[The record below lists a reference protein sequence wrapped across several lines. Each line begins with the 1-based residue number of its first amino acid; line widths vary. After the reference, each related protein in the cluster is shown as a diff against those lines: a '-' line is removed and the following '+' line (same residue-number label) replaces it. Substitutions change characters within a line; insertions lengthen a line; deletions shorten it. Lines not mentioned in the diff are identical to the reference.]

1 MHGIRTRGVW
11 QKDLVPEL
19 AKDGFVPYVLDYGYF
34 NLFQLMWPPSL
45 DKTVN
50 WLTREYD
57 RIRAETGCKRPSV
70 IAHSFGT
77 LQVARMLEMH
87 RHVVFDKI
95 IFAASIVRRDFPWAQ
110 MLSESRAKWVV
121 NDYGGKDIW
130 PKFAAWAV
138 PNAGNSGSVGFLSRH
153 RALRQV
159 EHPHHGHSDY
169 FSLGNFRYNWI
180 PTLLLQKR
188 KIVDDLHGLIGMLSK
203 DLGVNRK
210 QLRCFVFME
219 DADTE
224 CLKVVPGLQVGEI
237 NEDETRMAIS
247 MDAIGIEAAPTIAF
261 KQMREVRQNRKE
273 LIELADSLGEG
284 SPFNRN
290 VAWSISV
297 PLPYGEDTSRAIGV
311 LIVDALIKI
320 PEALSDGP
328 MPRDVSLGESIAG
341 ECVDDESSDIQSDGT
356 DSPIPEDGSDSV
368 IGRGES
374 HYPNT
379 AADENE
385 EASPHSGYEDLASF
399 SLANELLEM
408 DNVAEVVLRLG
419 ISLCRARSDSRE
431 SQL

>member
-1 MHGIRTRGVW
+1 MDQNRVVISLHGIRTRGVW

-19 AKDGFVPYVLDYGYF
+19 AKDGFIPYVLDYGYF
-34 NLFQLMWPPSL
+34 NVFQLMRSSSL
-45 DKTVN
+45 DKQVN
-50 WLTREYD
+50 WLTGQYD

-95 IFAASIVRRDFPWAQ
+95 ILAASIVRCDFPWAQ

-130 PKFAAWAV
+130 PRFAGWAV
-138 PNAGNSGSVGFLSRH
+138 PNAGNSGSVGFLSKH

-203 DLGVNRK
+203 DLGVDRK
-210 QLRCFVFME
+210 QLRCFVFAE
-219 DADTE
+219 DPDTE

-237 NEDETRMAIS
+237 NEAETRMAIS

-261 KQMREVRQNRKE
+261 KQMREVRQNRQDLVE
-273 LIELADSLGEG
+273 LGDSLGSG

-297 PLPYGEDTSRAIGV
+297 PLPYGTDTSRAIGV
-311 LIVDALIKI
+311 LIVDALISV
-320 PEALSDGP
+320 PEVADADLSEAEEDKAESTTETVVEQEAHESRGVGVESGDG
-328 MPRDVSLGESIAG
+328 
-341 ECVDDESSDIQSDGT
+341 VDQL
-356 DSPIPEDGSDSV
+356 PQ
-368 IGRGES
+368 
-374 HYPNT
+374 
-379 AADENE
+379 
-385 EASPHSGYEDLASF
+385 SGYEDLASF

-408 DNVAEVVLRLG
+408 DNVSEVVLRLG
-419 ISLCRARSDSRE
+419 ISLCRARNESRE

>member
-1 MHGIRTRGVW
+1 
-11 QKDLVPEL
+11 
-19 AKDGFVPYVLDYGYF
+19 
-34 NLFQLMWPPSL
+34 MWPSSL
-45 DKTVN
+45 DKQVN
-50 WLTREYD
+50 WLTSQYD

-77 LQVARMLEMH
+77 LQVARMLQKH

-95 IFAASIVRRDFPWAQ
+95 IFAASIVPCDFPWPQ

-130 PKFAAWAV
+130 PRFAGWAV
-138 PNAGNSGSVGFLSRH
+138 PNAGSSGSVGFTSKH

-180 PTLLLQKR
+180 PTLLLHKR

-203 DLGVNRK
+203 DLGVDRE
-210 QLRCFVFME
+210 QLRCFVFAE
-219 DADTE
+219 DPDTE

-237 NEDETRMAIS
+237 NEAETRMAIS

-261 KQMREVRQNRKE
+261 KQMREVRQNRQD
-273 LIELADSLGEG
+273 LIELGDSLGSG

-297 PLPYGEDTSRAIGV
+297 PLPYGKDVSRAIGV
-311 LIVDALIKI
+311 LVVDALINI
-320 PEALSDGP
+320 PQVANAPPVVESTTEKKVEKEAPGAQPENMEPSVLENVVAHS
-328 MPRDVSLGESIAG
+328 
-341 ECVDDESSDIQSDGT
+341 DESGGVETKSTGIVGQSPPSD
-356 DSPIPEDGSDSV
+356 
-368 IGRGES
+368 
-374 HYPNT
+374 
-379 AADENE
+379 
-385 EASPHSGYEDLASF
+385 YEDLASF

-408 DNVAEVVLRLG
+408 DNVSEVVLRLG
-419 ISLCRARSDSRE
+419 ISLCRARNETRE
-431 SQL
+431 SQI